1 MKNQKIKP
9 FQIDNVEKDRHFVT
23 ALARGLEVLRA
34 FRPGEGAVGNTEI
47 ATRTGLPKSTVSR
60 LTSTLVQLGYLIHR
74 EDEARYEPSPAV
86 LTLGYTFL
94 ANSRL
99 RLLAAPAMREMAR
112 NTGYSLAMGARHKL
126 NMLYVEAARGAKAST
141 LVLEVGSYIPLA
153 KTSMGRAFL
162 AGMVDV
168 ERDFVM
174 DSIKHHS
181 GAEWPE
187 IKKGIEESLIHYEEK
202 GFCVSF
208 GDWQR
213 ATNAVGVPIRDQA
226 NGDLMAINCGCSAY
240 LATPEELI
248 EEMGPQLVSL
258 ARGVEIMC
266 GQG

>member
-1 MKNQKIKP
+1 MKTENIKAI
-9 FQIDNVEKDRHFVT
+9 QLDNGEKDRHFVT
-23 ALARGLEVLRA
+23 SLARGLEVLRA
-34 FRPGEGAVGNTEI
+34 FRPGEGAVGNAEI

-74 EDEARYEPSPAV
+74 EDQARYEPSPTV
-86 LTLGYTFL
+86 LSLGYTFL

-99 RLLAAPAMREMAR
+99 RLMAAPAMREMAR
-112 NTGYSLAMGARHKL
+112 NTGYSLALGARHKL

-153 KTSMGRAFL
+153 NTAMGRAFL
-162 AGMVDV
+162 AGMQET
-168 ERDFVM
+168 ERDFLL

-181 GAEWPE
+181 GVEWP
-187 IKKGIEESLIHYEEK
+187 ILKQGIEQALIDYEER
-202 GFCVSF
+202 GFCISI
-208 GDWQR
+208 GEWQR
-213 ATNAVGVPIRDQA
+213 ATHAVGVPIRDRA
-226 NGDLMAINCGCSAY
+226 KGDLMAINCGCSAY

-248 EEMGPQLVSL
+248 EELGPQLVSL